1 MKQIFTSISVKSANK
16 MSEST
21 LVVVI
26 SAEKTLQTNGGGG
39 TNVCRPR
46 GIRQCFAFLKG

>member
-1 MKQIFTSISVKSANK
+1 MRQRVKHIFTSISVKSANK

-26 SAEKTLQTNGGGG
+26 SAEKTLQTN
-39 TNVCRPR
+39 VCRPR